1 MSLERGEKTLGI
13 NNWKFNQCGFKGEC
27 ACGEGVCVAVGLQDV
42 SQDKLG
48 FK

>member
-27 ACGEGVCVAVGLQDV
+27 ACGRGGVCCSWATRRVPG
-42 SQDKLG
+42 
-48 FK
+48 